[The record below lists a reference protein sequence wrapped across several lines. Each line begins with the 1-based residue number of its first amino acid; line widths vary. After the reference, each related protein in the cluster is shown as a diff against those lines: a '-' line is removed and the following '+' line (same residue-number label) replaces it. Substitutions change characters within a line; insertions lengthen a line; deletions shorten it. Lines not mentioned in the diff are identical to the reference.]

1 MAIAQFLGLGNSLLL
16 VTIKLIE
23 TLLVVIGSYVVIRIA
38 RRQIKNIGKRARMP
52 RDIISL
58 SCDVTKFVVYFIA
71 FYLVLVLW
79 NVTSIIMPL
88 LAGAGVVALAI
99 GLASKDIISN
109 TISGIFILLDR
120 PFRIGNIIEVRGVK
134 GEVTKI
140 GLRTTKIRMEDGT
153 IVTIPNTI
161 LSNDIVKKIK
171 VEKTK

>member
-23 TLLVVIGSYVVIRIA
+23 TLLVAIGSYVVIRIA

-58 SCDVTKFVVYFIA
+58 SCDVTKFAVYFIA
-71 FYLVLVLW
+71 FYLVLVIW

-88 LAGAGVVALAI
+88 LAGAGVAALAI

-140 GLRTTKIRMEDGT
+140 ALRSTKIRMEDGA
-153 IVTIPNTI
+153 IASFRFTI
-161 LSNDIVKKIK
+161 LSNDIVKKRK
-171 VEKTK
+171 AERTE